1 MKIFEQKDNISHDK
15 NFGLFKL
22 VFLNLSFCT
31 YQHMISFLYVS
42 IMEHENF
49 CLFCI
54 KYISYDKN
62 FGLFKLVFLNLSFC
76 TYQHM
81 ISFLYVSIMEHENF
95 CLFCIKY
102 ISY

>member
-1 MKIFEQKDNISHDK
+1 MKIFEQKDNISRDE

-42 IMEHENF
+42 TMKHENF

-54 KYISYDKN
+54 KYISCDEKC
-62 FGLFKLVFLNLSFC
+62 FKQKDN
-76 TYQHM
+76 
-81 ISFLYVSIMEHENF
+81 ISRDENF
-95 CLFCIKY
+95 SLFRFSTY
-102 ISY
+102 FN